1 MYYSQH
7 EWPCCMGYTN
17 STWRLE
23 MACETLEFYRA
34 ISEAIVKI
42 NLFKM
47 RKSKLKLHVQ
57 PLNAQYFFCV
67 FFMSVFS
74 SWNIFAGSSQEENM
88 FVFVQVKNC

>member
-1 MYYSQH
+1 
-7 EWPCCMGYTN
+7 
-17 STWRLE
+17 

-74 SWNIFAGSSQEENM
+74 S
-88 FVFVQVKNC
+88 